1 MCCLTAK
8 HLLRF
13 GVKALLPVVR
23 IGCMSGQKH
32 NGYGTGREALLA
44 ATVHVV
50 ARKGLRGLTFRA
62 VAEHA
67 GVNNTLVVH
76 HFGKRDALIEAA
88 LEWSVQQS
96 IGLSQL
102 GQLPPTEEEFCR
114 SILSLIEDNPDIQ
127 IFQYEMILESRRRP
141 ELAGPV
147 RHLYESYIA
156 ALSEGLQR
164 IGVGGQDGAAQAA
177 FAALDGLVLQLLAG
191 TNTQGVEA
199 AIRYLWAALGGPV
212 NTPAVTAG

>member
-1 MCCLTAK
+1 MNGDK
-8 HLLRF
+8 H
-13 GVKALLPVVR
+13 K
-23 IGCMSGQKH
+23 
-32 NGYGTGREALLA
+32 GYGTGRESLLA

-67 GVNNTLVVH
+67 GVNNTLVVY
-76 HFGKRDALIEAA
+76 HFGTRDALIEAA
-88 LEWSVQQS
+88 LEWSVKQS

-102 GQLPPTEEEFCR
+102 EALPATEEEFCQC
-114 SILSLIEDNPDIQ
+114 ILSLIDDNPDIQ

-141 ELAGPV
+141 ELTGPV
-147 RHLYESYIA
+147 QQLYESYIA

-164 IGVGGQDGAAQAA
+164 IGFGGQEGAAQAA

-191 TNTQGVEA
+191 VNPRGVEA
-199 AIRYLWAALGGPV
+199 AIRYLWAALGGHV
-212 NTPAVTAG
+212 ATPAAAG

>member
-1 MCCLTAK
+1 M
-8 HLLRF
+8 
-13 GVKALLPVVR
+13 G
-23 IGCMSGQKH
+23 GQRH
-32 NGYGTGREALLA
+32 SGYGTGREALLA

-62 VAEHA
+62 VAEQA

-88 LEWSVQQS
+88 LEWSVQRS
-96 IGLSQL
+96 IGLSRL
-102 GQLPPTEEEFCR
+102 SALPATEEEFCQ

-147 RHLYESYIA
+147 QHLYDSYIK
-156 ALSEGLQR
+156 ALSDGLER
-164 IGVGGQDGAAQAA
+164 LGFDGQEGAARAA

-191 TNTQGVEA
+191 ANTKGVEA
-199 AIRYLWAALGGPV
+199 AIRYLWAALGGRV
-212 NTPAVTAG
+212 NNPAVNAG

>member
-1 MCCLTAK
+1 MNGDK
-8 HLLRF
+8 H
-13 GVKALLPVVR
+13 K
-23 IGCMSGQKH
+23 
-32 NGYGTGREALLA
+32 GYGTGREALLV

-76 HFGKRDALIEAA
+76 HFGTRDALIEAA

-102 GQLPPTEEEFCR
+102 EELPATEEKFCE
-114 SILSLIEDNPDIQ
+114 SILSLIAANPDLQ

-141 ELAGPV
+141 ELAGAV
-147 RHLYESYIA
+147 RQLYARYIA
-156 ALSEGLQR
+156 ALSEGLRR
-164 IGVGGQDGAAQAA
+164 IGFGSQEGSAEAA

-191 TNTQGVEA
+191 VEQRGVES
-199 AIRYLWAALGGPV
+199 AIRYL
-212 NTPAVTAG
+212 

>member
-1 MCCLTAK
+1 LQSRGVNA
-8 HLLRF
+8 LR
-13 GVKALLPVVR
+13 PVAR
-23 IGCMSGQKH
+23 IDDMNGH
-32 NGYGTGREALLA
+32 RHAGYGTGREALLA

-62 VAEHA
+62 VAELA

-76 HFGKRDALIEAA
+76 HFGNRDALIEAA

-102 GQLPPTEEEFCR
+102 EALPATEEEFCR

-141 ELAGPV
+141 ELSGPV
-147 RHLYESYIA
+147 QHLYESYIA
-156 ALSEGLQR
+156 ALSEGLRR
-164 IGVGGQDGAAQAA
+164 IGFGGQEGAAQAA

-191 TNTQGVEA
+191 VNAKGVEA
-199 AIRYLWAALGGPV
+199 AIRYLWAALGGRTSTV
-212 NTPAVTAG
+212 AANAG

>member
-1 MCCLTAK
+1 MKVNT
-8 HLLRF
+8 
-13 GVKALLPVVR
+13 LLPAAR
-23 IGCMSGQKH
+23 IGNMSGQKQ
-32 NGYGTGREALLA
+32 GSYGTGREALLA
-44 ATVHVV
+44 ATIHVV
-50 ARKGLRGLTFRA
+50 ARKGLRGMTFRA

-102 GQLPPTEEEFCR
+102 EALPATEEEFCQ

-156 ALSEGLQR
+156 ALSDGLQR
-164 IGVGGQDGAAQAA
+164 IGVGGQEGAAQAA

-191 TNTQGVEA
+191 ADTKGVEA
-199 AIRYLWAALGGPV
+199 AIRYLWAALGGHV
-212 NTPAVTAG
+212 NTPAVHAN

>member
-1 MCCLTAK
+1 
-8 HLLRF
+8 
-13 GVKALLPVVR
+13 
-23 IGCMSGQKH
+23 MSGQRH
-32 NGYGTGREALLA
+32 SGYGTGREALLA

-62 VAEHA
+62 VAEQA

-96 IGLSQL
+96 IGLSRL
-102 GQLPPTEEEFCR
+102 EALPATEDEFCR

-147 RHLYESYIA
+147 QHLYDSYIQ
-156 ALSEGLQR
+156 ALSDGLER
-164 IGVGGQDGAAQAA
+164 IGFGGQEGAAQAA

-191 TNTQGVEA
+191 ANAKGVEA
-199 AIRYLWAALGGPV
+199 AIRYLWAALGGRV
-212 NTPAVTAG
+212 NNPAVNAG